1 MAVRIE
7 GNTIVEVRFNSELN
21 ISGADKVIDATD
33 KMIAPGFINGQNHMY
48 GVLSHGITTEAI
60 VTEFSS
66 FLDDFWWPY
75 VEDRVDHEL
84 VEKTARR
91 LV

>member
-1 MAVRIE
+1 
-7 GNTIVEVRFNSELN
+7 
-21 ISGADKVIDATD
+21 
-33 KMIAPGFINGQNHMY
+33 MIAPGFINGHNHMY

-84 VEKTARR
+84 VKKTARWAC
-91 LV
+91 VEAIDYWCNNIY